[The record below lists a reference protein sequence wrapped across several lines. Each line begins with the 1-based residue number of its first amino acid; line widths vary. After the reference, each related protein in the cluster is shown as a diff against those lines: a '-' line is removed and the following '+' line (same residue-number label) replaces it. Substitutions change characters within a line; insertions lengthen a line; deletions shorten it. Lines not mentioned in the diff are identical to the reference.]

1 MRLDH
6 CRGADMPAAFVTALG
21 ALALCL
27 AAIPAAAEEPVAA
40 ATDTAAAADTAAAT
54 AAADTATIAKA
65 ADDDALHLPPGFK
78 PKKRGKYML
87 YCRKETVMGTRFPVE
102 KCYDEAGIRELIRA
116 QIENQEQLDQMR
128 RICSTAGACGSN

>member
-1 MRLDH
+1 MACCH
-6 CRGADMPAAFVTALG
+6 CPRKT
-21 ALALCL
+21 
-27 AAIPAAAEEPVAA
+27 AAESGW
-40 ATDTAAAADTAAAT
+40 
-54 AAADTATIAKA
+54 TIAVEPTC
-65 ADDDALHLPPGFK
+65 LPPGFK

>member
-1 MRLDH
+1 
-6 CRGADMPAAFVTALG
+6 V
-21 ALALCL
+21 
-27 AAIPAAAEEPVAA
+27 EP
-40 ATDTAAAADTAAAT
+40 TC
-54 AAADTATIAKA
+54 
-65 ADDDALHLPPGFK
+65 LPPGFK

-102 KCYDEAGIRELIRA
+102 RCYDEAGIREFIRA